1 VVEDPHECAGEGDA
15 DEAADAGEE
24 EALPEELGQDCTF
37 GCANGLED
45 ADLAGALGDR
55 DEHDVDDADC
65 AEAEGDD
72 ADTAEEDVHGVEDG
86 ADHVLFLDGVP
97 LVEGVLVGGGEAVV
111 AGDDAVDG
119 GDGLCRVSLDGGLI
133 LDGGDCVAGNVF
145 ALHGEELLH
154 RGEGHVE
161 LLVVAVIV
169 AAGDGADLAND
180 AEGDVVDGDGFAED
194 GAAREEQ
201 LGRFEAEDDNA
212 AVVDQ
217 VVGVD
222 EAAFVHGDEAD
233 GGEVGLDAHD
243 LSRGV
248 GEGADGVEVA
258 SVEQG
263 GDGAQL
269 GEGTQIGFVAEGEL
283 VGPHAGVLVSDSG
296 DRAVPHHDDVV
307 AEGGEVAMLTGA
319 EALPEADQ
327 DEQRAYPPGNAKH
340 GEEGAQ
346 LVGQHGAEDLAE
358 SVRKILH
365 R

>member
-1 VVEDPHECAGEGDA
+1 MPVIWQPAKVATPELALSGLVVQASVPD
-15 DEAADAGEE
+15 DE
-24 EALPEELGQDCTF
+24 
-37 GCANGLED
+37 
-45 ADLAGALGDR
+45 
-55 DEHDVDDADC
+55 VSVI
-65 AEAEGDD
+65 EAEEPVTTLPPESSTLTTGW
-72 ADTAEEDVHGVEDG
+72 VEK
-86 ADHVLFLDGVP
+86 AAP
-97 LVEGVLVGGGEAVV
+97 LVADDGEA
-111 AGDDAVDG
+111 
-119 GDGLCRVSLDGGLI
+119 
-133 LDGGDCVAGNVF
+133 
-145 ALHGEELLH
+145 
-154 RGEGHVE
+154 
-161 LLVVAVIV
+161 
-169 AAGDGADLAND
+169 
-180 AEGDVVDGDGFAED
+180 DVVDGDGFAED

-212 AVVDQ
+212 TVVDQ